1 MPAAPSPV
9 PPSPL
14 ADPRVQPRKRP
25 RQARSRA
32 LVAAILQA
40 TARVLVREGYAG
52 TTTNRVAEV
61 AGVSIGSLYQYFP
74 TKEALVAALHEEHGR
89 EMAVI
94 LRAALPPADPERG
107 PERGPERERETD
119 LRAAL
124 TALVAAVLRAHLLDP
139 ALHRVLE
146 YEFPLLD
153 RFAGYAVP
161 DGELHRALTALLLAH
176 ADRLARPPTP
186 RLVDMLIH
194 TTHAAIHAVALAPV
208 PPAGPEIAEAIRDI
222 TDLVMGYLSYPPGG
236 RGTIAAGLTAG
247 SAAGAR

>member
-89 EMAVI
+89 EMATI
-94 LRAALPPADPERG
+94 LRAALSPGEAG
-107 PERGPERERETD
+107 WAETD

-153 RFAGYAVP
+153 RFAGYAAP
-161 DGELHRALTALLLAH
+161 DGELHRGLTALLLAH

-236 RGTIAAGLTAG
+236 RGMNAAGLTAG